1 MKLLKHTISLLLVLT
16 LLLSSVSVGAWS
28 LIKGEKLII
37 EDIEIPRNLNECIQN
52 GTMVVEAEDIATGNN
67 TKMIEDPDASGGKAM
82 QSVSSQWYPEL
93 LTKDDYYTKIY
104 VENPG
109 DAGKY
114 NVWIR
119 SKAVDVNAA
128 DGPSFYV
135 DNNVGNYSTKQ
146 YLGKNKKYTW
156 RALGAGIELKEG
168 SNYFAMRTQY
178 VAIVDKIIITNNIVF
193 TPEGKDD
200 VPVYMTPEEQEI
212 VWRQEVGET
221 AIKPIQGHPRL
232 YLTSE
237 FLPEFTKRL
246 ESDELKEVFEYVKS
260 KAYDPI
266 NCKLDTTKED
276 NHNRSLLGKLLAR
289 ALLYVTKTDQRKDF
303 AHETVL
309 HMMDYLETVRT
320 PEVGDITRDRGEHV
334 QTAAVVYDWCYDV
347 MSDDEKSRFIELLQN
362 ACNTLE
368 VGWPPFKQSD
378 VGSHAGEQDI
388 FRNLIAAGVAVYDE
402 YPIIWDLAGGRLL
415 NKFLPA
421 RLWLR
426 QAGRQEQGFDYGD
439 ARSYSELWADMIIT
453 RMGYPSIYEGL
464 NAKWLYP
471 SIYARMGYGAMLP
484 NGDMY
489 SHSRKVRD
497 RYDANYELTW
507 CIAGNLYKDPI
518 LKMEYQRRRNC
529 RNRDVFDS
537 VFEIL
542 FTDPSVGTTTYDNL
556 PMSSVSTYPVS
567 GIVARTSWNEGYN
580 SNAAMVLMN
589 MHEVFVSDH
598 QHTYTGD
605 FQIYYK
611 GLLSGT
617 TGTYSGTTMDS
628 EGYNKRSIAA
638 NVMLCYDPTE
648 KFLPTWGGVKVAND
662 GGQRN
667 AYTDNDPDAINSP
680 SPYVLKLSEFQIDE
694 NGKAQNEQL
703 IVAKD
708 VKTYSGPNKE
718 TPEFSYISGDLASAY
733 TSKVEAYKRSMV
745 FIDLDDSDYPAAL
758 IVFDKMTSRDK
769 DAKKTWLLHSQ
780 EKPQISGDTTVITR
794 TEEGFNGKLV
804 NKTHLPL
811 RSNLDIKAIGGE
823 NKEMFL
829 VDGIQYGHV
838 EGAIEHGKYR
848 IEISTKNTSKSE
860 TYLNSMYV
868 TDADKDLPELKMHYE
883 SRGSFKGVT
892 VKDKSVYFSED
903 SRETSD
909 KFSLSI
915 RNNGYERVGVLV
927 GDVKAGVWKIT
938 GGEKTFY
945 VRAKDD
951 EGCLVFYCAPGTY
964 EFEYTEEAVEVS
976 EITGEKMTKSGQG
989 DFVVW
994 RKTAG
999 DNTLSNG
1006 NYLSAP
1012 YPVKLYNNTAYIP
1025 AKMLEEFGLSV
1036 KEGTNFAQITTPN
1049 GESTT
1054 LYENIEQ
1061 YSLGEK
1067 TYSSAYAPVVIDG
1080 HIYIAPEYYTEL
1092 VGYSFTYKGNISKIL
1107 YAIKNTTG
1115 GE

>member
-1 MKLLKHTISLLLVLT
+1 MKLLKHTISFLLVLT

-28 LIKGEKLII
+28 LIKGEKVFLQNIS
-37 EDIEIPRNLNECIQN
+37 IPRNPKECVQN
-52 GTMVVEAEDIATGNN
+52 GIFIVEAEDIATGNN
-67 TKMIEDPDASGGKAM
+67 TKMIDDPEASGGKAM
-82 QSVSSQWYPEL
+82 QAISTQWYPEN

-104 VENPG
+104 VERPE

-114 NVWIR
+114 YVWIR
-119 SKAVDVNAA
+119 SKAVHLDTA

-135 DNNVGNYSTKQ
+135 DNNVGNYSTKM
-146 YLGKNKKYTW
+146 YLAILPKYTW
-156 RALGAGIELKEG
+156 KTLPAGIELKEG
-168 SNYFAMRTQY
+168 DNYFALRTQF
-178 VAIVDKIIITNNIVF
+178 VGVTDKIIITNNSNF
-193 TPEGKDD
+193 TPVGRDD
-200 VPVYMTPEEQEI
+200 VPVYMTPEEQEL
-212 VWRQEVGET
+212 VWREEAGVT
-221 AIKPIQGHPRL
+221 DVKPIQGHPRL
-232 YLTSE
+232 YLTPE
-237 FLPEFTKRL
+237 FLPTFKTWIMREDAKDTMELIKTKGYS
-246 ESDELKEVFEYVKS
+246 E
-260 KAYDPI
+260 I
-266 NCKLDTTKED
+266 NCKLDTSSTY
-276 NHNRSLLGKLLAR
+276 NHSRNLLGCIISR
-289 ALLYVTKTDQRKDF
+289 AFLYVTDMEQSKDF
-303 AHETVL
+303 AHQTVL
-309 HMMDYLETVRT
+309 HMLDYLETVRT
-320 PEVGDITRDRGEHV
+320 PEIGDITRDRGEYV
-334 QTAAVVYDWCYDV
+334 QAAAIVYDWCYDV
-347 MSDDEKSRFIELLQN
+347 MSDEEKDKMIQLLVK
-362 ACNTLE
+362 ACSTLE
-368 VGWPPFKQSD
+368 VGWPPLRMSD
-378 VGSHAGEQDI
+378 VASHAGEQDI
-388 FRNLIAAGVAVYDE
+388 FRNMIAAGVAVYDE
-402 YPIIWDLAGGRLL
+402 YPLLWDLAAGRLYS
-415 NKFLPA
+415 KIIPA

-426 QAGRQEQGFDYGD
+426 QSGRQEQGFDYGD
-439 ARSYSELWADMIIT
+439 ARSYSELWADMIIM
-453 RMGYPSIYEGL
+453 RMGLPSIYEGL

-471 SIYARMGYGAMLP
+471 SIYARMGYGTMLP

-489 SHSRKVRD
+489 SHDRKVRD
-497 RYDANYELTW
+497 IYSANYELTW

-518 LKMEYQRRRNC
+518 LKMEYQRRKNSI
-529 RNRDVFDS
+529 NHTVFDA

-542 FTDPSVGTTTYDNL
+542 FTDPTVETTTYDNL
-556 PMSSVSTYPVS
+556 PMSTVATYPVS

-617 TGTYSGTTMDS
+617 TGNYSTVTQNS

-667 AYTDNDPDAINSP
+667 AYTGDDPDAKQSP
-680 SPYVLKLSEFQIDE
+680 SAYVMKLSEFQIDE
-694 NGKAQNEQL
+694 NGKAQSEQL
-703 IVAKD
+703 VVAKD

-780 EKPQISGDTTVITR
+780 EKPQISGNTTVITR

-804 NKTHLPL
+804 NKTHLPIQ
-811 RSNLDIKAIGGE
+811 SDLDIKAIGGD
-823 NKEMFL
+823 NNEMYL
-829 VDGIQYGHV
+829 VDGIQYGHT
-838 EGAIEHGKYR
+838 EGSIEHGKYR

-892 VKDKSVYFSED
+892 VKDKSVYFSGD
-903 SRETSD
+903 SRETSE

-915 RNNGYERVGVLV
+915 RNNGYEKVGVLV

-938 GGEKTFY
+938 GGGKTFY
-945 VRAKDD
+945 VRAKAD
-951 EGCLVFYCAPGTY
+951 EGCLMFYCAPGTY
-964 EFEYTEEAVEVS
+964 EFEYSEDAVEVS
-976 EITGEKMTKSGQG
+976 EITGEKMTKYGQG

-994 RKTAG
+994 KRSENSTSVG
-999 DNTLSNG
+999 YG
-1006 NYLSAP
+1006 NYIYSP
-1012 YPVKLYNNTAYIP
+1012 YPVKVYNNIAYIP

-1054 LYENIEQ
+1054 LYENIGQ

-1067 TYSSAYAPVVIDG
+1067 TYSSTYAPVVIDG

-1092 VGYSFTYKGNISKIL
+1092 IGYSFKYKGNIAKIL